1 MSPQQAPVS
10 FIKKFFTT
18 APVIFSLIA
27 LFHIGLLL
35 YVCITWF
42 DPGVSYWFWL
52 RPVVMALYTWFWI
65 GACYLKKRQATAY
78 LILTII
84 MVTFYYFGPTGGN
97 NLDGQSIFKDVY
109 DQLVL
114 LHRAV
119 ADILL
124 DPLPAN
130 ILFSFIILLYYRR
143 MKPGHE
149 KLEGRVIDV
158 PGSSVT
164 RPD

>member
-1 MSPQQAPVS
+1 MTPQRAPVS
-10 FIKKFFTT
+10 FLKKFFST
-18 APVIFSLIA
+18 APVIFPLIA

-35 YVCITWF
+35 YICITWF
-42 DPGVSYWFWL
+42 DPGVSWWFWL

-65 GACYLKKRQATAY
+65 GACYLRKRGATAY
-78 LILTII
+78 LVLTIV
-84 MVTFYYFGPTGGN
+84 MVSFYYFGPTGGN
-97 NLDGQSIFKDVY
+97 NLDGQSIFREAY
-109 DQLVL
+109 NQLVL

-143 MKPGHE
+143 MRPKRAKLQESAANLPG
-149 KLEGRVIDV
+149 
-158 PGSSVT
+158 GSAT
-164 RPD
+164 NPE